1 MSRTNQ
7 NPIARRR
14 RPQAVVSGDS
24 GFVLILVLPVAML
37 LMMTALSMVSRSNS
51 ATVAAARE
59 SRAQAARMAAEYGLN
74 ELMARVNTQDS
85 NKLSELTN
93 MPKSIEGSKDAKFA
107 TNYTIRPFTPPDST
121 VATCSASEN
130 DNTTI
135 DVTVLGTLTDDSVT
149 YQREITRTLRVCVAA
164 PNRLRVRAVR

>member
-24 GFVLILVLPVAML
+24 GFVLILVLPVAMM

-74 ELMARVNTQDS
+74 QMMALVNNQYNTSMNPPLVVAPNQTIANS
-85 NKLSELTN
+85 PGASYTILSFNLPAPPVGSCSEFTTN
-93 MPKSIEGSKDAKFA
+93 NADLYVTIEGR
-107 TNYTIRPFTPPDST
+107 YTIGSSDYRRQISRALS
-121 VATCSASEN
+121 VCA
-130 DNTTI
+130 
-135 DVTVLGTLTDDSVT
+135 LGV
-149 YQREITRTLRVCVAA
+149 
-164 PNRLRVRAVR
+164 NKLRVRALK